1 MTSPAWCPATALL
14 PCPRRAKAGA
24 TWRCGGPRW
33 LRADAHRARTVGG
46 ARQRGGRGPQACD
59 GPRQPVSPD
68 APARPRAAAERGGM
82 TRLAGPAPASSLAA
96 VLRVLTREAA
106 HPMHLSSAPP
116 TRMTAMRA
124 LVLVVLCAL
133 GPAVAA
139 AQDTAIVIQPESG
152 GGGGRPPGV
161 PPPAAEGA
169 GGPGHRPPPTRPA
182 GRPPR
187 ARGGAGAAVG
197 HGRLAVVADRRDR
210 GHVQPR
216 GRPAHRVRAAVR
228 LEAAPEP
235 AIARRRAGRVPH
247 RGRLHRQAERPRL
260 SAADRAALGR
270 NPGLRRPI

>member
-33 LRADAHRARTVGG
+33 LRADAHRARAVGG

-116 TRMTAMRA
+116 TRMPVMRV

-139 AQDTAIVIQPESG
+139 AQDTAIVIQPESAG
-152 GGGGRPPGV
+152 VMV
-161 PPPAAEGA
+161 PPPELPHEIGRASCRESVDL
-169 GGPGHRPPPTRPA
+169 GG
-182 GRPPR
+182 
-187 ARGGAGAAVG
+187 
-197 HGRLAVVADRRDR
+197 RRIIKKKIT
-210 GHVQPR
+210 Q
-216 GRPAHRVRAAVR
+216 
-228 LEAAPEP
+228 
-235 AIARRRAGRVPH
+235 
-247 RGRLHRQAERPRL
+247 QER
-260 SAADRAALGR
+260 
-270 NPGLRRPI
+270 